1 MPSSYAIG
9 SHFENLI
16 KQKIESGRY
25 SSASEVVRDAL
36 RLFEEVEEL
45 RAERLKALRQK
56 IQEGR
61 DSGPD
66 IPADEVFSRLEAK
79 YGNLSSEA
87 SR

>member
-9 SHFENLI
+9 SHFERLI

-36 RLFEEVEEL
+36 RLFEEHEEL
-45 RAERLKALRQK
+45 RATQIKNLRQQ

-61 DSGPD
+61 ESGTG
-66 IPADEVFSRLEAK
+66 IPADKVFNRLEAK
-79 YGNLSSEA
+79 YDKLTSET
-87 SR
+87 

>member
-36 RLFEEVEEL
+36 RLFEEHEEL
-45 RAERLKALRQK
+45 RATQIKNLRQ
-56 IQEGR
+56 QLQDGR
-61 DSGPD
+61 KSGAG
-66 IPADEVFSRLEAK
+66 IPAEKNINRLEAK
-79 YGNLSSEA
+79 YSKLTSET
-87 SR
+87 